1 MAKKKSISVELMG
14 FPPPVSLETAQI
26 QDFDRETADYL
37 LARVHPDG
45 GFIDVITCATAD
57 DIRKFFAKPDGGKGE
72 AQPINIQA
80 EIHKRIA
87 PLLTKRQQGR
97 VMGEIREV
105 IAAPQAIGKG
115 EAVDEHTV
123 KQIGA
128 RFGVIYEDR
137 IVFHDDKFTE
147 FAEALEAH
155 YTAPQAE
162 CASCEAQPI
171 ATLHD
176 DGHWVWKGTPPHES
190 NYVGW
195 RMEVYAAPT
204 PERADAEKDAA
215 LTNEQI
221 EAAIKAWFD
230 TDGKDVDDHQ
240 SRMRAAILAA
250 SKEK

>member
-72 AQPINIQA
+72 AVYQVRPRNGEEWTDVSEA
-80 EIHKRIA
+80 EYKICGGAGYVQRI
-87 PLLTKRQQGR
+87 L
-97 VMGEIREV
+97 
-105 IAAPQAIGKG
+105 
-115 EAVDEHTV
+115 
-123 KQIGA
+123 
-128 RFGVIYEDR
+128 
-137 IVFHDDKFTE
+137 
-147 FAEALEAH
+147 
-155 YTAPQAE
+155 YTAPTPERADTAPLQE
-162 CASCEAQPI
+162 EIKRLQDEVRFYRSEHR
-171 ATLHD
+171 TLANML
-176 DGHWVWKGTPPHES
+176 K
-190 NYVGW
+190 
-195 RMEVYAAPT
+195 
-204 PERADAEKDAA
+204 ERADAEKDAA